1 MAVPGVEVKSY
12 SMRRVQNQRERHN
25 NAELEESAL
34 PCTTLFFL
42 KFRIAAAQHYWCV
55 CDNSSCLHGCMAVKG
70 GMRIEQ
76 RI

>member
-1 MAVPGVEVKSY
+1 MAVPGVEVKAY

-42 KFRIAAAQHYWCV
+42 KFA
-55 CDNSSCLHGCMAVKG
+55 CLHGCMAVKG